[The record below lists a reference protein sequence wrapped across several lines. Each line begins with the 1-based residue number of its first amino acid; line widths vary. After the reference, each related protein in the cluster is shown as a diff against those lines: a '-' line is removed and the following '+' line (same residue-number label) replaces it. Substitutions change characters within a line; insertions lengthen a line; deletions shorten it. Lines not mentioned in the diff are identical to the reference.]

1 MTGDPSGPRYDQRAT
16 TPFAGVVFKVR
27 PDLSLYASYVE
38 GLSQGD
44 TAPTSA
50 AISNPGEQLS
60 PFKSKQKEIGAKFNL
75 NDDMLA
81 TISLFELTRPISGI
95 SGNPFG
101 VFGANSTRGG
111 AATFPGEG
119 PRGVRILGSS
129 H

>member
-50 AISNPGEQLS
+50 AITNPGETLP
-60 PFKSKQKEIGAKFNL
+60 PFKSKQKEIGAKYNL

-81 TISLFELTRPISGI
+81 TVSLFELTRPSRSEEHTSELQSLMRISYA
-95 SGNPFG
+95 
-101 VFGANSTRGG
+101 VFCLKKKTSKKHTNTHTRK
-111 AATFPGEG
+111 
-119 PRGVRILGSS
+119 
-129 H
+129 